1 MRSFDK
7 TENLVYWYNQFVAI
21 LKHVA
26 DTLKGNEPLHVRYA
40 DGEKSL
46 FSWAK
51 RIPRNKTLIGEP
63 IRLIFSNGE
72 VLFKPGSKMYGL
84 PDGSLLYT
92 GFFRIRLKRR
102 RRPSLNE

>member
-1 MRSFDK
+1 M
-7 TENLVYWYNQFVAI
+7 AI

-46 FSWAK
+46 FTWTK
-51 RIPRNKTLIGEP
+51 RIPKNKTLIGEP

-92 GFFRIRLKRR
+92 GQFSIRIKPRR
-102 RRPSLNE
+102 SPAPN